1 MSQGTEERRR
11 ILILDDDPGV
21 GRTIAFMSERLGLQ
35 SRSVDNAHDFFEA
48 LHQWRPAYVVID
60 LIMPDMD
67 GVEVMRQLARLRS
80 TVAII
85 ISSGVGT
92 RVLDAAERA
101 AAEHRLN
108 VLGVLSKPFTRQKL
122 QDILGQV
129 SRMPQHP
136 MDGDQDVASPFG
148 LPDITEQALLEAI
161 EQDQFTMVYQPKIAC
176 RDNSV
181 VGFEA
186 LVRWQHPEGGLIRP
200 DHFIPLAESL
210 DMIDP
215 LTDVVIEQ
223 SLGWVATMQYLPSLS
238 LAINLSAK
246 TLVNHEFADRL
257 AARCLEKSVKPG
269 RITLEMTE
277 TAAMEDSVMALE
289 LLTRLRMKGFHVAI
303 DDFGTGYSSM
313 VQLARLPFSELKVD
327 KSFVMTAASSEEA
340 RTIIHST
347 VELGHSL
354 GLDVVAEGVE
364 DGNALAF
371 LKTIGCDYAQGYY
384 IARPMPTHHV
394 TGWLNARQ
402 AN

>member
-1 MSQGTEERRR
+1 M
-11 ILILDDDPGV
+11 
-21 GRTIAFMSERLGLQ
+21 AFMAESLGMEA
-35 SRSVDNAHDFFEA
+35 RSVVKASDFFDA
-48 LHQWRPAYVVID
+48 LSQWQPTHVVID

-67 GVEVMRQLARLRS
+67 GVEVMRQLARLECD
-80 TVAII
+80 VAII

-122 QDILGQV
+122 QDALGQSSRSPV
-129 SRMPQHP
+129 SRQ
-136 MDGDQDVASPFG
+136 GEG
-148 LPDITEQALLEAI
+148 LDAVDSVGGFEVTETALREAI
-161 EQDQFTMVYQPKIAC
+161 GQNQFIMVYQPKIAC

-186 LVRWQHPEGGLIRP
+186 LVRWQHPDAGIITP
-200 DHFIPLAESL
+200 DRFIPMAESL
-210 DMIDP
+210 DLIDP
-215 LTDVVIEQ
+215 LTDLIIEQ
-223 SLGWVATMQYLPSLS
+223 SLQWVSALQHEPAMS

-246 TLVNHEFADRL
+246 TLVNLDFADRL
-257 AARCLEKSVKPG
+257 AVRCRRQTVRPG
-269 RITLEMTE
+269 QVTLEMTE

-313 VQLARLPFSELKVD
+313 MQLARLPFSELKVD
-327 KSFVMTAASSEEA
+327 KSFVMTATSSEEA
-340 RTIIHST
+340 RTIIRST

-364 DGNALAF
+364 DGGALAF
-371 LKTIGCDYAQGYY
+371 LRDIGCDYAQGYF
-384 IARPMPTHHV
+384 IARPMPTHRIS
-394 TGWLNARQ
+394 GWLNERQ
-402 AN
+402 DD